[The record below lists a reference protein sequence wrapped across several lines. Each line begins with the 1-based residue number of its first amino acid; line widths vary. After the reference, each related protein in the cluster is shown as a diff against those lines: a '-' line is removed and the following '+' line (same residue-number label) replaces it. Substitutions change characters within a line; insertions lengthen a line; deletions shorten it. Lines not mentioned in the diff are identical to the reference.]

1 MSTEQQPLEEER
13 LNKEIQELRSDLGET
28 VEALVHKADLPARA
42 KERGNELKEEA
53 IERGIELHQQ
63 TVDKGSALARQAIER
78 GGELAG
84 QAIER
89 GNKLKTL
96 AAEHGSE
103 LRDRALD
110 VAERTRETVGQTPTT
125 RWAKLAAAGVAMITL
140 VIIVG
145 RVRRS

>member
-63 TVDKGSALARQAIER
+63 TVDMGSALARQAIER

-96 AAEHGSE
+96 AAERGSE

-110 VAERTRETVGQTPTT
+110 VAERTRETVGQTPT

-140 VIIVG
+140 VIIMG